1 MSMRIKSYFADTVQ
15 EAIER
20 ARLELGPDAMLLNS
34 KKTESELR
42 NLGEFEVVFG
52 VSKASEREA
61 RQETRATAHAAEA
74 SSALVQEIAELRKQ
88 VETIKHSVT
97 NQSRGAAAG
106 RKQLLPGTEDVY
118 ARLAAAGF
126 SHELAQEIADGMEL
140 RLYSEARNAGRDGK
154 PGEQRFS
161 WQAVD
166 TALIEEVEARF
177 AIAPEEN
184 AAGANAR
191 VVVFVGPAGAG
202 KTTTLM
208 KLALRWGVSGRAPLQ
223 ILSADTL
230 RVGGCEQ
237 LAAYARIAGLPFDR
251 IETPAALDSAL
262 EEYRQKKLILIDTPG
277 FGAAEMEDAAEL
289 AAFIKAERRA
299 EVHLVLPATLQ
310 PDAAA
315 GIAERFSILDP
326 SKLVLTHMDETAKAG
341 AVLELAMRLRLPLS
355 YLTDG
360 QQIPEDLD
368 TASKAALTESLR
380 QRAKIAAVS
389 AA

>member
-61 RQETRATAHAAEA
+61 RQETRATGHAA

>member
-1 MSMRIKSYFADTVQ
+1 MSMRIKSYFADSVQ

-20 ARLELGPDAMLLNS
+20 ARVELGQDAMLLNS
-34 KKTESELR
+34 KKTEPELR

-52 VSKASEREA
+52 VSKAAEREA
-61 RQETRATAHAAEA
+61 RQESRTGVHGEA
-74 SSALVQEIAELRKQ
+74 STALIQEIAELRKQ
-88 VETIKHSVT
+88 VETIRHSVT
-97 NQSRGAAAG
+97 NQNRVSASG
-106 RKQLLPGTEDVY
+106 RKQLMPGTEDVFV
-118 ARLAAAGF
+118 RLSAAGF
-126 SHELAQEIADGMEL
+126 SHELAQEIAEGVEL

-154 PGEQRFS
+154 PAEQRFS
-161 WQAVD
+161 WQAID
-166 TALIEEVEARF
+166 AALIEEVEARF
-177 AIAPEEN
+177 TVGPEEN
-184 AAGANAR
+184 VSGANAR

-208 KLALRWGVSGRAPLQ
+208 KLALRWGVTGRVPLQ
-223 ILSADTL
+223 ILSTDTL
-230 RVGGCEQ
+230 RVGGSEQ

-251 IETPAALDSAL
+251 VDTAAALDSAL
-262 EEYRQKKLILIDTPG
+262 EEHRQKRLILIDTPG

-289 AAFIKAERRA
+289 AAFLAAERRA

-315 GIAERFSILDP
+315 GIAERFAVLNP

-341 AVLELAMRLRLPLS
+341 AVLELAMRARLPLS

-360 QQIPEDLD
+360 QQIPEDLEA
-368 TASKAALTESLR
+368 ASKAALTESLR
-380 QRAKIAAVS
+380 QRARIAAVS